1 MSQPNRP
8 TLTPEHQQQF
18 IRMLPL
24 IERIARRA
32 FRHRDPD
39 AREELTA
46 EVVGL
51 ALLMYAALVR
61 RGCESVAYPT
71 PLARYGVARV
81 RDGRRAGSPMNTN
94 DVASG
99 ACQRQRGVKLERLDR
114 RRRDGE
120 GWREIVVEDKT
131 AGPAEIAATRIDFG
145 DWLGLLS
152 SRKREIAETLALGE
166 STGKTARRFGLS
178 DARVSQL
185 RRELMD
191 SWQAFVGEGV
201 TSRPVA
207 AAA

>member
-8 TLTPEHQQQF
+8 TLTPEQQQQF
-18 IRMLPL
+18 TQMLPL
-24 IERIARRA
+24 IEQVARGA
-32 FRHRDPD
+32 FRFHDPD
-39 AREELTA
+39 TREELTA

-51 ALLMYAALVR
+51 ALLMFAALAGQGR
-61 RGCESVAYPT
+61 ESIAYAT

-81 RDGRRAGSPMNTN
+81 RDGRRAGSPMNVN
-94 DVASG
+94 DVAS
-99 ACQRQRGVKLERLDR
+99 AVCRRQRGITIERLDR
-114 RRRDGE
+114 CRRDGE

-145 DWLGLLS
+145 DWLGLLP
-152 SRKREIAETLALGE
+152 SRKREIAETLATGE

-201 TSRPVA
+201 KSRPVA

>member
-1 MSQPNRP
+1 
-8 TLTPEHQQQF
+8 
-18 IRMLPL
+18 
-24 IERIARRA
+24 
-32 FRHRDPD
+32 
-39 AREELTA
+39 
-46 EVVGL
+46 
-51 ALLMYAALVR
+51 
-61 RGCESVAYPT
+61 
-71 PLARYGVARV
+71 
-81 RDGRRAGSPMNTN
+81 MNAN

-114 RRRDGE
+114 RHPDGE

-152 SRKREIAETLALGE
+152 SRKREIAETLATGE

-201 TSRPVA
+201 ESRPVA